1 MVNPMRTINF
11 VKGHGTLNDFV
22 VIVDRHNT
30 NPLTEDEV
38 RLLCD
43 RRAGVGA
50 DGVLRAVKAQHIPE
64 WDGDPDLWFMDYR
77 NADGSTAEMCGNG
90 TRVFGR
96 HLADNDLVSGREVD
110 IATRAGLRRLTFH
123 SDGSISTAMGTVGI
137 DDSAVVVHLGDHS
150 WPATRV
156 DVGNPHAVVLL
167 GDEEDLNG
175 LDLTGAPSWTPTD
188 AFPHGVN
195 VEFVQR
201 LDDRRLGMRVFERG
215 SGETKSCGTGVVA
228 SVATYARHSGHGDG
242 KYRVDVAGGVLGV
255 ELAGDQALLRGPAV
269 IVASGKTSLA
279 D

>member
-1 MVNPMRTINF
+1 M
-11 VKGHGTLNDFV
+11 
-22 VIVDRHNT
+22 
-30 NPLTEDEV
+30 

-43 RRAGVGA
+43 RRAGIGA

-64 WDGDPDLWFMDYR
+64 WGGDPDLWFMDYR
-77 NADGSTAEMCGNG
+77 NADGSLAEMCGNG

-123 SDGSISTAMGTVGI
+123 SDDSVSTGMGTVTI
-137 DDSAVVVHLGDHS
+137 DDEGVQVQVGDRS
-150 WPATRV
+150 WPATQV

-167 GDEEDLNG
+167 GDDEDLNA
-175 LDLTGAPSWTPTD
+175 LDLSSAPTWTPAD

-201 LDDRRLGMRVFERG
+201 LSDHHLGMRVYERG

-228 SVATYARHSGHGDG
+228 SVATHARDSGLGDG
-242 KYRVDVAGGVLGV
+242 KYRVDVAGGVLSV
-255 ELAGDQALLRGPAV
+255 ELAGDQAVLRGPAV
-269 IVASGKTSLA
+269 VVASGKTALP